1 MTELQKPAEGT
12 FHYLPAFG
20 VVMAHYPKTVKGS
33 RYAKDGDA
41 LLVPANFKS
50 ANGTRFIEMDDTAI
64 ARLQPVPSKEE
75 FEQAHTKASKINRG
89 VKLSTDELRAMLQ
102 SDNIQ
107 DVGTVGGYFHGR
119 EDNKELER
127 LTTYAFNILISVNFY
142 HRRIADDPSLKTTRR
157 LVTDGSKKF
166 LERHKDNFRRDT
178 YIVINGGSDTL
189 EASKAAE
196 VDAMMAQVKAD
207 NKLSAGMPGVFKTP
221 QPPSFDPLAVKL
233 PFGQPTAN
241 KPLGAPFALASTSA
255 AKKPT
260 AKTAAPAKITKPTA
274 APEKVEEPQLQKS
287 AQKPQDGI
295 TDEQRIVV
303 AEAVEAASAID
314 NAAPSSIGSKRLQEL
329 FEVGK
334 IGFEDTVILLRHIF
348 AKPAKD
354 AEETARILKEADPEV
369 QTSAADIEQKLG
381 RLKKS
386 MKKKFAK
393 STNPAEQAIHK
404 VVFDWRPTGP

>member
-1 MTELQKPAEGT
+1 MTKLQKPEEGT

-20 VVMAHYPKTVKGS
+20 VVMAHYPKNVKGS
-33 RYAKDGDA
+33 RYAKDGEA

-50 ANGTRFIEMDDTAI
+50 ANGTRFIEMDDTAL

-75 FEQAHTKASKINRG
+75 FEQAHTKASTVNRG
-89 VKLSTDELRAMLQ
+89 AKISTDELRAMLK
-102 SDNIQ
+102 SDDIH
-107 DVGTVGGYFHGR
+107 DIGTVGGYFHGR

-127 LTTYAFNILISVNFY
+127 LTTYAFNILVSVNFY

-157 LVTDGSKKF
+157 LITDGSKKF
-166 LERHKDNFRRDT
+166 LERHKDNFKRDT

-196 VDAMMAQVKAD
+196 VDAMMAQVAAD
-207 NKLSAGMPGVFKTP
+207 KKLSAGLPGVFKTP
-221 QPPSFDPLAVKL
+221 QPPSYDPSAVKL
-233 PFGQPTAN
+233 PFGQPAP
-241 KPLGAPFALASTSA
+241 KPLAAPFAFVPKSA
-255 AKKPT
+255 ANKPT
-260 AKTAAPAKITKPTA
+260 AKTAASAKITKPTT
-274 APEKVEEPQLQKS
+274 APEKVEKPQPQKPAQKS
-287 AQKPQDGI
+287 QDGI
-295 TDEQRIVV
+295 TDEQRIVA

-354 AEETARILKEADPEV
+354 AEETAKILKEADPEV

-386 MKKKFAK
+386 MKKKFANAT
-393 STNPAEQAIHK
+393 SPAEQAIHK
-404 VVFDWRPTGP
+404 VVFDWRPPGP